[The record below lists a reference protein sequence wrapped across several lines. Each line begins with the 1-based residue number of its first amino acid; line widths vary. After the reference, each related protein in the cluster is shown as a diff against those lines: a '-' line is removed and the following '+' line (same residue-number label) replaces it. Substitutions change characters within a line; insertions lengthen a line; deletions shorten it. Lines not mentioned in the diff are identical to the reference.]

1 MSEEIKNEIKDLN
14 IIILELQEELN
25 WFREYAH
32 YISENHYTVDAEAAT
47 YADGDED

>member
-14 IIILELQEELN
+14 IIILELKEELN

-32 YISENHYTVDAEAAT
+32 YIAINHYIVDAEAAT
-47 YADGDED
+47 YADNDKD